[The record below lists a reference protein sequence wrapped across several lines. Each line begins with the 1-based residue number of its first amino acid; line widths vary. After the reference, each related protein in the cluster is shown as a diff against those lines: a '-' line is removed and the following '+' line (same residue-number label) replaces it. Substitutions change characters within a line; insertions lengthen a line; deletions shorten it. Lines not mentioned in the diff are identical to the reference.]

1 MLSSTVI
8 IFFYYLT
15 IGIHIYRTLCISFRK
30 LKVPKKSLQYMQYAH
45 KVLISCVYCLKVH
58 FRPFFF
64 WLKPFY
70 YVVALEIQSRSIFD
84 REYTAAKLASF
95 SLIFV
100 QNIFFF
106 CTFQHTMK
114 RCNSMLHNIVSFP
127 VSIHNWSLELNL
139 TSIEK
144 YFNPQQVFCNICKF
158 THYGIKFSNLLSNRS
173 ILIFSYQI
181 AIFRKI

>member
-1 MLSSTVI
+1 MSSTVI

-100 QNIFFF
+100 QNIYIFFAHF
-106 CTFQHTMK
+106 SNQHTMK
-114 RCNSMLHNIVSFP
+114 RCTSILHKIVSFP
-127 VSIHNWSLELNL
+127 VPLSL
-139 TSIEK
+139 I
-144 YFNPQQVFCNICKF
+144 
-158 THYGIKFSNLLSNRS
+158 
-173 ILIFSYQI
+173 
-181 AIFRKI
+181 